1 MSIHPRLTRQQ
12 RLWQTVLMK
21 AALDATS
28 DWMYSAADRYAK
40 READRWFRHSQRDF
54 QTVCALAG
62 MDPDFIREAYIDGR
76 INAALLRAKDDGAA
90 Q

>member
-1 MSIHPRLTRQQ
+1 MTPEK

-21 AALDATS
+21 AALDATA
-28 DWMYSAADRYAK
+28 DNPYSAENRYAK

-62 MDPDFIREAYIDGR
+62 MDADFIREAYIDGR
-76 INAALLRAKDDGAA
+76 INADLLRSKDDGAA